1 MPIVNPSITQF
12 NTGEITPFLMGRTD
26 FKKYAAAAEYM
37 ENCLPLVY
45 GPFVKRSGTRYVAP
59 IKIQGSKTL
68 LKPLIFSRTQ
78 AYPLEMYYIYPQFV
92 HIL

>member
-45 GPFVKRSGTRYVAP
+45 GPFVKRSGTRYVTP
-59 IKIQGSKTL
+59 I
-68 LKPLIFSRTQ
+68 
-78 AYPLEMYYIYPQFV
+78 
-92 HIL
+92 